1 MNTPEQQA
9 PSILPDLRTLADHA
23 RSVSDWAN
31 YLEQAS
37 QLHVSNLQF
46 QISSLQQEEAT
57 LHQEHKEA
65 IDAVNRDY
73 ARKVDRCRAMQ
84 QQISE
89 MVSFY
94 LKAGDPVLVAPDA
107 RQIPPY
113 HNYIDD
119 QVFEQPQPREKQATW
134 LGRLKLAKG

>member
-1 MNTPEQQA
+1 MTTTEHTP
-9 PSILPDLRTLADHA
+9 SMLPDLRNLADHA
-23 RSVSDWAN
+23 RGVSEWAT
-31 YLEQAS
+31 YIEQAG

-46 QISSLQQEEAT
+46 QISSLQQEETT

-65 IDAVNRDY
+65 IEAVNRDY
-73 ARKVDRCRAMQ
+73 ARKIERNRAMQ
-84 QQISE
+84 QQIAD

-94 LKAGDPVLVAPDA
+94 LKDGEPLLVAPDA
-107 RQIPPY
+107 KHIRG
-113 HNYIDD
+113 HYIDD